1 MKKILS
7 NLIGKKFSVYVGG
20 EFERMTDFL
29 GFVALL
35 KNYADFFEYT
45 KQEQYEYLKKLVATR
60 YGYVDA
66 NIEVKLGK

>member
-7 NLIGKKFSVYVGG
+7 NLIGKKFSVYVGN

-29 GFVALL
+29 GFIALL
-35 KNYADFFEYT
+35 KNYADFFEFD
-45 KQEQYEYLKKLVATR
+45 KNEQYAYLKNLVDGR

-66 NIEVKLGK
+66 NIFVKLGK